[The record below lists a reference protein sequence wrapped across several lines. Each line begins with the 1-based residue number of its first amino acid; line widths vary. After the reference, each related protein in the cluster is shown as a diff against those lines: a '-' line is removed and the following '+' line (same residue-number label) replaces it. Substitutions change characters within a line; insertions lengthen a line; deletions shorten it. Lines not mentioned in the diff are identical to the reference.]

1 MQAPD
6 HQTSQQAEKSPQIR
20 ERPTGL
26 SILLMF
32 SFVYNGILFGLM
44 ITGLIYQEVVKD
56 VIIQYFPSSPLSN
69 FAATAI
75 TLSGVL
81 VFGISLA
88 GLIFLW
94 MYRRMG
100 FYLYAAAQATML
112 VTLIF
117 VLKSYDFINISIAVI
132 VVVIFGLYSRGMK

>member
-1 MQAPD
+1 MQVPE
-6 HQTSQQAEKSPQIR
+6 QQPIRPAENSVQVK

-26 SILLMF
+26 TILLIF
-32 SFVYNGILFGLM
+32 SFVYNGILLGLM
-44 ITGLIYQEVVKD
+44 ITGLVYQEVVKD
-56 VIIQYFPSSPLSN
+56 LLIQYFPNSALSN

-81 VFGISLA
+81 VFGVSLA

-94 MYRRMG
+94 MLRPAG
-100 FYLYAAAQATML
+100 FYLYAAAQAAML
-112 VTLIF
+112 AALIF
-117 VLKSYDFINISIAVI
+117 ALKSYDFINISIALI